1 MENNGN
7 KLIKDWVYILR
18 QKLFKRFLLFIINI
32 KEEKMNKDNISGFQ
46 NENNFVIPENWLEFW
61 FEHVSKVYLWNCNG
75 KL

>member
-46 NENNFVIPENWLEFW
+46 NENNFVKKL
-61 FEHVSKVYLWNCNG
+61 NC
-75 KL
+75 KRFC